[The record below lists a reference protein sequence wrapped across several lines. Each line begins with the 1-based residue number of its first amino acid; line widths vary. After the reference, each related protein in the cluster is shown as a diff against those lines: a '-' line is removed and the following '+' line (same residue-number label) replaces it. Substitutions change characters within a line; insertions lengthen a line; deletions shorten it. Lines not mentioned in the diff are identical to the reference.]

1 MTAMRRI
8 ELENILSTLKD
19 AQAELRIAISEEE
32 DSSACDELR
41 KVIETLADVYLKI
54 QPSI

>member
-19 AQAELRIAISEEE
+19 AQAELRIAISEEDDGE
-32 DSSACDELR
+32 ACDELR
-41 KVIETLADVYLKI
+41 KMIAVLQDVCSRI
-54 QPSI
+54 QLSI